1 MIIHRGRSVGP
12 GDLRCMVL
20 PQLGHHTRVPS
31 EKGRVLVKRRAEA
44 VHRLEHLDR
53 RHVVKEAEK
62 QAMGLARRRVVGTT
76 NSATKSSPAKASRAR
91 GRMTESVFPDPV
103 ALAMNT
109 LLAIVPQAALQMS
122 SAFSG
127 AAPLNHTSGT
137 CFSLLPR
144 LHGQELPRPMTTN
157 G

>member
-1 MIIHRGRSVGP
+1 MIIHRGRSVGSD
-12 GDLRCMVL
+12 GLRGTVL
-20 PQLGHHTRVPS
+20 PQLGRHARVQS
-31 EKGRVLVKRRAEA
+31 EEGRVLVKCRTEA

-53 RHVVKEAEK
+53 RHAMKEAGK
-62 QAMGLARRRVVGTT
+62 QVMGLARRRVVGTT

-109 LLAIVPQAALQMS
+109 LLAIVPQTALRMS

-127 AAPLNHTSGT
+127 AAPLNHISRTFCWIGRSSVYPS
-137 CFSLLPR
+137 FFKLFKKA
-144 LHGQELPRPMTTN
+144 
-157 G
+157 